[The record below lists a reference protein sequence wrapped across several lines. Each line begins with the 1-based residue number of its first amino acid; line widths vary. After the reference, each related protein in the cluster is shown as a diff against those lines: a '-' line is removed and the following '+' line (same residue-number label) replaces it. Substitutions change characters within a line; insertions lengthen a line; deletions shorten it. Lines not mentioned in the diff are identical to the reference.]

1 MDPRSLT
8 HACAVQQGSIASGC
22 CWRNHGQCSVKSS
35 PPNSPHVAVKMS
47 KRCFS
52 KKKGRM
58 REKSHRGSWDP
69 DSQDTTRVASQFGFV
84 GAVAASAH
92 CSLRLLSV
100 LAYIYIYTCVWW
112 AGCGYFLFNQTENW
126 DLVSLMCGVEHL
138 AVFIQEMQAV
148 VFVMTVSSV
157 LCCVLAVVPYE
168 TQTSYAPLSIAR
180 SYQS

>member
-1 MDPRSLT
+1 MLESSESLDNAGVSVAFSVWESDERLSHTPMDPRSLT

-69 DSQDTTRVASQFGFV
+69 DSQDATRVASQFGFV

-92 CSLRLLSV
+92 CSLIDFFLCWLT
-100 LAYIYIYTCVWW
+100 YIYIRVCDEQVVDTFYLTKQKT
-112 AGCGYFLFNQTENW
+112 GIL
-126 DLVSLMCGVEHL
+126 SL
-138 AVFIQEMQAV
+138 
-148 VFVMTVSSV
+148 
-157 LCCVLAVVPYE
+157 
-168 TQTSYAPLSIAR
+168 
-180 SYQS
+180 

>member
-52 KKKGRM
+52 KKRAEWERNLIEEAEILTVRTPLGLPL
-58 REKSHRGSWDP
+58 SLGSL
-69 DSQDTTRVASQFGFV
+69 VL
-84 GAVAASAH
+84 
-92 CSLRLLSV
+92 SLHPLTVLSDFF
-100 LAYIYIYTCVWW
+100 LCWLTYIYTCVWW